1 MNQVKEKNLTN
12 SNLSAN
18 RPSPGLTLESLSF
31 KNFPKNIQ
39 SSKRQFIHQ
48 KQIQPKTQ
56 TKDFNKNNLNKY
68 TKSIKNDELQK
79 NIANYELFFEKNNL
93 NKNPNKKVKSGVYN
107 NSHDIY
113 YPKNY
118 KDSNAEILSK
128 ILDSNEEFSPNAPSN
143 LKIYQNELNEINN
156 KNNLQSSN
164 NNTNNNNINNEEKK
178 QTNSDIENINP
189 TEIYYNALSLLLTEI
204 DPIFDT
210 LNLNEKIDKFLS
222 FTTDERRPIRMGAL
236 VAIYLTL
243 KKYTK
248 DVDDDHRAQV
258 IEKMVTLLQSY
269 EKQEELFL
277 VACLEI
283 CSLYGPTDILIEN
296 LSLIC
301 MFITDFNFPRLQKA
315 TFNCLMCMEYEG
327 IRTLVELASKDYQD
341 YQNYILNNLIQTPH
355 IQKIIIIRALLNELY
370 SNSSQ
375 RRNIGLSALNRLH
388 DLVNDP
394 DTLEKLDN
402 FFNEPKIS
410 KEFIASIL
418 RTSGIE
424 GEDIL
429 LDELKNNKNFEV
441 RRAIANALSYR
452 IPKNPN
458 YLEIRLDKNDT
469 NSVCNNLPGSFCK
482 YYGNISPVIEMNNK
496 DIDKLLEQEELNED
510 NDDLKT
516 HNNNNN
522 NTQYINNITD
532 EYLEVNTRD
541 FLAALQRMLSMNYEH
556 EKPQIVYDKEN
567 NFNLIDNVVL
577 KSQINT
583 TNKNNTNNN
592 NNNNTEE
599 NEEENE
605 ENTNSNNNNNN
616 NINPYQTEILT
627 KHAPFFEIISSNT
640 QNSTNLNENG
650 NYFIEEEVTKS
661 LTKCLK
667 DYNPK
672 VRESA
677 ATSLGLI
684 GLPEALL
691 SIDGLIENIEDEDV
705 NVRSKIIW
713 AIGRLAQGTDKSV
726 VPFIINAVQ
735 NNMWKV
741 KKAALYTLSQYGDR
755 AKNSLPYLVKLL
767 KESAINKQLIATTMV
782 KIGLEGESVLLKI
795 MSSEPDN
802 NYKLK
807 SAIVRALAYTDI
819 TSTNIDFIVECIFK
833 QGKNSFSLVR
843 KSAIFSIRVLAEKAE
858 EKITY
863 LKRKNII
870 PFYYD
875 KLKDKDTNIQSYAIN
890 CIKSLGPQ
898 GELIFIEGFTK
909 DPNPIIRTNCGI
921 GLAESGVQTLRTLLI
936 GLHDENDTVRNTI
949 EKVIVVKMN
958 IPDVVSYFSAQDQL
972 GSLKISIKDILE
984 KNKNLSMFTVNYF
997 NQLLNYIEKYEAE
1010 NKDNYNDN
1018 NNVNSENNNND
1029 ENNEDNNNKIENVEE
1044 NEEGEENNKK

>member
-56 TKDFNKNNLNKY
+56 SKDFNKNNLNKY

-93 NKNPNKKVKSGVYN
+93 NKNSNKKIKSGVYN

-156 KNNLQSSN
+156 KNNQSSN
-164 NNTNNNNINNEEKK
+164 NNTNNNNINEEKK

-556 EKPQIVYDKEN
+556 EKPQIVYDKDN

-592 NNNNTEE
+592 NNNNNTEE

-605 ENTNSNNNNNN
+605 ENTNSNNNNN

-1044 NEEGEENNKK
+1044 NEEGEENN